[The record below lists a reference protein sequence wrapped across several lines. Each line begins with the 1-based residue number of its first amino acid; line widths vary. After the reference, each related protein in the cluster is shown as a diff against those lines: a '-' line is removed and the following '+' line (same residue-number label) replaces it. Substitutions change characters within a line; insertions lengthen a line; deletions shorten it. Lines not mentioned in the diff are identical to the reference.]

1 MSKVITEVSIE
12 ERLRNLFSLQQIDS
26 KIDEIEVLKGELPM
40 EVSDL
45 EDEITGLETRLKNLN
60 DTVKDIEKEG
70 QKYTSRIAESEALV
84 KKYTKQLDDV
94 KNNREYDALSKEL
107 EMQKLEIQLA
117 EKKSKEIQEKIAAK
131 NAVIKEAKEKLKAK
145 KANLD
150 LKKDELK
157 SIIAKTEK
165 EEKALRKSAQA
176 AEAKIEERLLKAYQR
191 IRKSYRNGFAVVTVE
206 RDACGGC
213 FNVIPPQIQLEV
225 AQRKKIISC
234 EHCGRILVDNE
245 IAGFTS
251 IDS

>member
-1 MSKVITEVSIE
+1 MAKTTEISIE
-12 ERLRNLFSLQQIDS
+12 DKLRQLFALQQIDT
-26 KIDEIEVLKGELPM
+26 KIDEIEVLKGELPI

-60 DTVKDIEKEG
+60 DTVKEIEKEG
-70 QKYTSRIAESEALV
+70 LKFTTRMSEGEALI

-94 KNNREYDALSKEL
+94 KNNREFDALSKEL

-117 EKKSKEIQEKIAAK
+117 EKKSREINDKAGLK

-150 LKKDELK
+150 VKKDELK

-165 EEKALRKSAQA
+165 EEKALRKSASA
-176 AEAKIEERLLKAYQR
+176 AEAVVDERLMKAYHR
-191 IRKSYRNGFAVVTVE
+191 IRNNYRNGLALVAIE

-213 FNVIPPQIQLEV
+213 FNQIPPQIQLEV
-225 AQRKKIISC
+225 SQRKKIIAC
-234 EHCGRILVDNE
+234 EHCGRILVDDE
-245 IAGFTS
+245 IAGVTTEA
-251 IDS
+251 

>member
-1 MSKVITEVSIE
+1 MAKATEISIE
-12 ERLRNLFSLQQIDS
+12 EKLRQLYALQKADS
-26 KIDEIEVLKGELPM
+26 KIDEIEILKGELPI

-70 QKYTSRIAESEALV
+70 QKFLTRISEGETLI

-117 EKKSKEIQEKIAAK
+117 EKKARENAEKVNAK
-131 NAVIKEAKEKLKAK
+131 TTVIKEVKDKYKIK

-165 EEKALRKSAQA
+165 EEKALRKIAAS
-176 AEAKIEERLLKAYQR
+176 AEAVIDERLLKAYHR
-191 IRKSYRNGFAVVTVE
+191 IRNNYRNGLALVAIE
-206 RDACGGC
+206 RDSCGGC
-213 FNVIPPQIQLEV
+213 FNQIPPQIQLEV
-225 AQRKKIISC
+225 SQRKKIIAC

-245 IAGFTS
+245 IAGVTVEA
-251 IDS
+251 

>member
-1 MSKVITEVSIE
+1 MAKATEISVE
-12 ERLRNLFSLQQIDS
+12 EKLRQLYALQKADT
-26 KIDEIEVLKGELPM
+26 KIDEIEILKGELPI

-70 QKYTSRIAESEALV
+70 QKFTTRISEGEALI

-117 EKKSKEIQEKIAAK
+117 EKKARENQEKVNAK
-131 NAVIKEAKEKLKAK
+131 TTVIKEVKDKYKSK

-157 SIIAKTEK
+157 SIVAKTEK
-165 EEKALRKSAQA
+165 EEKALRKIAQS
-176 AEAKIEERLLKAYQR
+176 AEAVIDARLLNAYHR
-191 IRKSYRNGFAVVTVE
+191 IRNNYRNGLALVAIE
-206 RDACGGC
+206 RDSCGGC
-213 FNVIPPQIQLEV
+213 FNQIPPQIQLEV
-225 AQRKKIISC
+225 SQRKKIIAC

-245 IAGFTS
+245 IAGYTVEA
-251 IDS
+251 

>member
-1 MSKVITEVSIE
+1 MAKATEISIE
-12 ERLRNLFSLQQIDS
+12 EKLRQLYALQRADS
-26 KIDEIEVLKGELPM
+26 KIDEIEILKGELPI

-70 QKYTSRIAESEALV
+70 QKFLTRISEGEALI

-117 EKKSKEIQEKIAAK
+117 EKKARENADKVSAK
-131 NAVIKEAKEKLKAK
+131 TTVIKEVKDKYKTK

-150 LKKDELK
+150 LKKEELK
-157 SIIAKTEK
+157 SIVAKTEK
-165 EEKALRKSAQA
+165 EEKALRKIAAA
-176 AEAKIEERLLKAYQR
+176 AEAVIDARLLNAYHR
-191 IRKSYRNGFAVVTVE
+191 IRKNYRNGLALVAIE
-206 RDACGGC
+206 RDSCGGC
-213 FNVIPPQIQLEV
+213 FNQIPPQIQLEV
-225 AQRKKIISC
+225 SQRKKIIAC

-245 IAGFTS
+245 IAGVTVEA
-251 IDS
+251 

>member
-1 MSKVITEVSIE
+1 MAKTTEISIE
-12 ERLRNLFSLQQIDS
+12 DKLRQLFSLQRIDT
-26 KIDEIEVLKGELPM
+26 KIDEIEVLKGELPI

-70 QKYTSRIAESEALV
+70 QKFTAKISEGETLI

-94 KNNREYDALSKEL
+94 KNNREFDALSKEL

-117 EKKSKEIQEKIAAK
+117 EKKAREINDKASAK

-145 KANLD
+145 KSNLD
-150 LKKDELK
+150 VKKEELK

-165 EEKALRKSAQA
+165 EEKALRKNSAA
-176 AEAKIEERLLKAYQR
+176 AEALIDERLLKAYHR
-191 IRKSYRNGFAVVTVE
+191 IRNNYRNGLALVAIE

-213 FNVIPPQIQLEV
+213 FNQIPPQIQLEV
-225 AQRKKIISC
+225 SQRKKIIAC
-234 EHCGRILVDNE
+234 EHCGRILVDSE
-245 IAGFTS
+245 IAGYTVEA
-251 IDS
+251 

>member
-1 MSKVITEVSIE
+1 MAKTPEISIE
-12 ERLRNLFSLQQIDS
+12 EKLRQLYALQKIDS

-70 QKYTSRIAESEALV
+70 QKFTTRITEGEGLI

-94 KNNREYDALSKEL
+94 KNNREFDALNKEL

-117 EKKSKEIQEKIAAK
+117 EKKAKENADKVATK
-131 NAVIKEAKEKLKAK
+131 NAVVKEVKEKLKSK

-150 LKKDELK
+150 LKKEELK

-165 EEKALRKSAQA
+165 EEKALRKNAST
-176 AEAKIEERLLKAYQR
+176 AEEVIDDRLLKAYHR
-191 IRKSYRNGFAVVTVE
+191 IRKNYRNGLALVTIE
-206 RDACGGC
+206 RDSCGGC
-213 FNVIPPQIQLEV
+213 FNQIPPQIQLEV
-225 AQRKKIISC
+225 SQRKKIIAC

-245 IAGFTS
+245 IAGVS
-251 IDS
+251 SVEA

>member
-1 MSKVITEVSIE
+1 MAKTTEISIE
-12 ERLRNLFSLQQIDS
+12 EKLRQLYALQRIDS

-70 QKYTSRIAESEALV
+70 QKFTTRITEGEALI

-94 KNNREYDALSKEL
+94 KNNREFDALNKEL

-117 EKKSKEIQEKIAAK
+117 EKKARENGDKVAAK
-131 NAVIKEAKEKLKAK
+131 TTVIKEVKDKLKAK

-150 LKKDELK
+150 LKKEVLK

-165 EEKALRKSAQA
+165 EEKALRKA
-176 AEAKIEERLLKAYQR
+176 ATTAEETVDDRLLKAYHR
-191 IRKSYRNGFAVVTVE
+191 IRNNYRNGLALVAIE

-213 FNVIPPQIQLEV
+213 FNQIPPQIQLEV
-225 AQRKKIISC
+225 SQRKKIIAC

-245 IAGFTS
+245 IANQS
-251 IDS
+251 VEA

>member
-1 MSKVITEVSIE
+1 MAKTNDISIE
-12 ERLRNLFSLQQIDS
+12 EKLRQLYALQRIDS
-26 KIDEIEVLKGELPM
+26 KIDEIEVLKGELPI

-70 QKYTSRIAESEALV
+70 QKFTTKISEGEALI

-117 EKKSKEIQEKIAAK
+117 EKKAREINDKIAAK
-131 NAVIKEAKEKLKAK
+131 NTVIKEAKEKLKAK

-150 LKKDELK
+150 LKKEELK

-165 EEKALRKSAQA
+165 EEKALRKSASA
-176 AEAKIEERLLKAYQR
+176 AEAVIEDRLLKAYHR
-191 IRKSYRNGFAVVTVE
+191 IRSSYRNGLALVAIE

-213 FNVIPPQIQLEV
+213 FNQIPPQIQLEV
-225 AQRKKIISC
+225 SQRKKIIAC
-234 EHCGRILVDNE
+234 EHCGRILVDSE
-245 IAGFTS
+245 IAGHTVEA
-251 IDS
+251 

>member
-1 MSKVITEVSIE
+1 MAKATEISIE
-12 ERLRNLFSLQQIDS
+12 EKLRQLYALQKADS
-26 KIDEIEVLKGELPM
+26 KIDEIEILKGELPI

-60 DTVKDIEKEG
+60 DTAKDIEKEG
-70 QKYTSRIAESEALV
+70 QKFLTRITEGETMI

-117 EKKSKEIQEKIAAK
+117 EKKARENADKVNAK
-131 NAVIKEAKEKLKAK
+131 TTVIKEVKDKYKTK

-165 EEKALRKSAQA
+165 EEKALRKIAAA
-176 AEAKIEERLLKAYQR
+176 AEAIIDERLLKAYHR
-191 IRKSYRNGFAVVTVE
+191 IRNNYRNGLALVAIE
-206 RDACGGC
+206 RDSCGGC
-213 FNVIPPQIQLEV
+213 FNQIPPQIQLEV
-225 AQRKKIISC
+225 SQRKKIIAC

-245 IAGFTS
+245 IAGVTVEA
-251 IDS
+251 